1 MTDPESLTA
10 GTDALWRRHLPLVR
24 RRLDLLAAAGDS
36 ARAGILTEDARAE
49 AQRAAHQLAGALD
62 SYGRLGGS
70 ALARA
75 AEQLLHDASP
85 DGLADGLGDA
95 VRQLRALVD

>member
-1 MTDPESLTA
+1 MSPIVSS
-10 GTDALWRRHLPLVR
+10 HL
-24 RRLDLLAAAGDS
+24 
-36 ARAGILTEDARAE
+36 
-49 AQRAAHQLAGALD
+49 
-62 SYGRLGGS
+62 S